1 MAKPIVQLR
10 LSPILS
16 LQYFC
21 NCKNTFSPLL
31 LKIFQISRD
40 LFKIL
45 ARQLVIGIDLQ
56 GALKMQLGLGE
67 LACFGQSAAQVG
79 LRVSV
84 VWMQADGGAI
94 MLNRFQEF
102 ALGGKGVCQIV
113 VRVKVVWLYLEG
125 EGALRI
131 RTAESPRLKHH
142 ELGAWPRS
150 CSALRSRQDFF
161 PCCAEPWLPA
171 ATCADRMPNR
181 RRRVEEPEAT
191 GGPFHRWSDSRPLH
205 DAEGRWD

>member
-56 GALKMQLGLGE
+56 GALKMQLGL
-67 LACFGQSAAQVG
+67 
-79 LRVSV
+79 RVSV

-102 ALGGKGVCQIV
+102 VLGGKGICQIV
-113 VRVKVVWLYLEG
+113 VRVKVVWLYLESG
-125 EGALRI
+125 GQMRNGI
-131 RTAESPRLKHH
+131 VDSPRSKESRAKGIVGGGILRAKVHCEF
-142 ELGAWPRS
+142 EL
-150 CSALRSRQDFF
+150 L
-161 PCCAEPWLPA
+161 
-171 ATCADRMPNR
+171 NR
-181 RRRVEEPEAT
+181 L
-191 GGPFHRWSDSRPLH
+191 G
-205 DAEGRWD
+205 